1 MVSVT
6 RSTEIAMG
14 LGLDIVLTAT
24 AYNVGAE
31 ALDFTSVPFLCK
43 VLGSALVMLG
53 AMAMPFSNRIN
64 EKFCMRKEQEN
75 SRTEQEWDLKQE
87 DMQ

>member
-1 MVSVT
+1 MVSVA

-24 AYNVGAE
+24 AYNVGAD
-31 ALDFTSVPFLCK
+31 ALDFTSLPFFCK

-53 AMAMPFSNRIN
+53 AMAMPFSNRIQ
-64 EKFCMRKEQEN
+64 EKFCMRKKPEN
-75 SRTEQEWDLKQE
+75 SRTEQDWDLIKE
-87 DMQ
+87 NT